1 MSARP
6 TRGRQLLP
14 SVNITRT
21 TALFPSAVFIQWD
34 VDCDESGSFAIEV
47 HRAGAPEGPWECA
60 GDGLRDA
67 YNYVDKFF
75 NLPPGERYNDIH
87 SGLNLFSLSRQVYYK
102 VVVTPPS
109 GVENQFE
116 SPPVAIEPG
125 LDRRT
130 RLFKRKILRDEATA
144 FRHLNGIQLVA
155 LKRKNWGV
163 RCRDCWDPVTRDGTR
178 EHCRRCYG
186 TTFEGGYW
194 EPVAIR
200 GRRTPGAVE
209 AQMTPH
215 GDSEVRY
222 VNFLTLDYPHLEYKD
237 LIIDVAR
244 NDRFIIQRAV
254 STELKTVTVHQT
266 LTASLIARD
275 AVEYKVPVDPA
286 TVPPLY

>member
-1 MSARP
+1 M
-6 TRGRQLLP
+6 
-14 SVNITRT
+14 
-21 TALFPSAVFIQWD
+21 QWD

-47 HRAGAPEGPWECA
+47 HRSGAPEGPWECV
-60 GDGLRDA
+60 GDGLLNA

-75 NLPPGERYNDIH
+75 NLPPAAHYDDVH
-87 SGLNLFSLSRQVYYK
+87 SGVNEFSLSRQIYYK

-109 GVENQFE
+109 GIENQFE
-116 SPPVAIEPG
+116 STPVPIEPG

-144 FRHLNGIQLVA
+144 FRHLNGIQLIV
-155 LKRKNWGV
+155 LKRRNWGT
-163 RCRDCWDPVTRDGTR
+163 RCLECWDPVTRDGTK
-178 EHCRRCYG
+178 EHCGRCYG

-194 EPVAIR
+194 APVAVR

-209 AQMTPH
+209 AQMTAH

-254 STELKTVTVHQT
+254 STELKTVAVHQT